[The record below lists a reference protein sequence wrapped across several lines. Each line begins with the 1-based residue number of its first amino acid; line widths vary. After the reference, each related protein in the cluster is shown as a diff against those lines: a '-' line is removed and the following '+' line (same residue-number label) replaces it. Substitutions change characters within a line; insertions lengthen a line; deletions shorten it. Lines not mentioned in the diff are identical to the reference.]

1 AGAGTRPRPSSHAA
15 PRAAR
20 TRPSRKAAAVSA
32 GVTGASYATVRCRG
46 RQPLDM
52 SRAFRIEW
60 DRRAT
65 IELDRLRAFDR
76 PPVRRTVA
84 ALEDQATTETINR
97 KPLRQP
103 LSALPEATWAVRVGR
118 HRVLYRVDGGT
129 VRVLRVILKIG

>member
-1 AGAGTRPRPSSHAA
+1 
-15 PRAAR
+15 
-20 TRPSRKAAAVSA
+20 
-32 GVTGASYATVRCRG
+32 
-46 RQPLDM
+46 M

-76 PPVRRTVA
+76 PPVQRAVA

-129 VRVLRVILKIG
+129 VRVLRVILKIGTTGESL